1 MRALFLKI
9 LTKKSFSF
17 LIWVM
22 INKIDSDDDDDPEYG
37 FNDDIDENEIWK
49 KVTYVGY
56 ETDYDNLVT
65 ILFDL
70 FDGVGFMMVLINTFD

>member
-1 MRALFLKI
+1 
-9 LTKKSFSF
+9 
-17 LIWVM
+17 M
-22 INKIDSDDDDDPEYG
+22 INKIDSADDDDDAEYG
-37 FNDDIDENEIWK
+37 FNDDIDENGIWK

-70 FDGVGFMMVLINTFD
+70 FDGVGFNEGFD